1 MPFIGII
8 AKENDCNYI
17 KNEITK
23 LSKKNRFEIIN
34 LNKKSIENVKNIKFD
49 TLIINEKIEEFFK
62 NSKYL
67 EEIIEKSNYIII
79 NSDIIT
85 NLTPINNN
93 KAQVIT
99 YGLNSKASLTISSVN
114 EDSVLI
120 CIQRAIKSVYNK
132 IIEEQEI
139 NVKLENNNINRIYN
153 ILPIVIILE
162 IYGEILQKNKKINF
176 LCRQNE
182 KSVV

>member
-8 AKENDCNYI
+8 AKENDSNYI
-17 KNEITK
+17 KNEIIRK
-23 LSKKNRFEIIN
+23 SKKNRFEIIN
-34 LNKKSIENVKNIKFD
+34 INKKSIENIKNIRFD
-49 TLIINEKIEEFFK
+49 TIVINDNIEDFIE

-67 EEIIEKSNYIII
+67 EEIIEKSSYIII
-79 NSDIIT
+79 NSDIVT
-85 NLTPINNN
+85 NLALINNN

-139 NVKLENNNINRIYN
+139 NVKLENNNIKKIYN
-153 ILPIVIILE
+153 ILPIVIILK
-162 IYGEILQKNKKINF
+162 IYGEILQKKQKNQLF
-176 LCRQNE
+176 M
-182 KSVV
+182 